1 MTMREFC
8 NAVIN
13 AGVSADVTE
22 FAQKEIAKLDK
33 RNATPS
39 KADKEKAA
47 QNALIKAKIVSVLK
61 AAKRSMLTAAVAA
74 AVGET
79 TQKVSALLL
88 QLCKDGVAIQSEVK
102 VKGKGKF
109 KAYALVETEDES
121 AGETADESAE

>member
-39 KADKEKAA
+39 KADREKAE
-47 QNALIKAKIVSVLK
+47 QNALIKAKIIGVLK
-61 AAKRSMLTAAVAA
+61 ASEEPMMTTAVAA
-74 AVGET
+74 AVGEV
-79 TQKVSALLL
+79 TQRVSALLL
-88 QLCKDGVAIQSEVK
+88 QLCKDGVAVQSEAK

-109 KAYALVETEDES
+109 KAYALVET
-121 AGETADESAE
+121 ADESAE